1 MLKCLN
7 GFAVECMSFPCRC
20 GQSGYL
26 SQLLVKSPSIATL
39 AAPNSRT
46 SLSLDRLKSNDTK
59 LLMLYDNNMGDSYW
73 QR

>member
-1 MLKCLN
+1 MLKCPN

-46 SLSLDRLKSNDTK
+46 SLSLDRLSQMTQSC
-59 LLMLYDNNMGDSYW
+59 LCYDNNMGDSYW